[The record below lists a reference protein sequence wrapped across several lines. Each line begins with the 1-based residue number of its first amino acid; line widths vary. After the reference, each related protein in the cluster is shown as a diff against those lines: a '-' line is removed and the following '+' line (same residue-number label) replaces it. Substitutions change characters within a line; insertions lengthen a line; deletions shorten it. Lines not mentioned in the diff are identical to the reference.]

1 MDWRACV
8 SARSRLRRPVHSAAA
23 RRYPPRHAKTR
34 TAEMDAAARISP
46 EEALRPRRL
55 RRRKPLRFTPW
66 LPGAAWSDVLDVRP
80 QGGRLRAVRRIALA
94 LALTALCIPVQALLL
109 LLPGRGR
116 IVFPRL
122 YWAGM
127 CRAIGLKVRVVG
139 RPAAEA
145 RPVLYLA
152 NHSSWLD
159 ILVLGGVLEA
169 CFVAKTEVGT
179 WPLVSTVARL
189 GRTVFVS
196 RNRRRTGTEAE
207 QMRARLAA
215 GDSLILFPEG
225 TSSDGTRVL
234 PFRSSFLAVADAA
247 RQVQPVSLVYDR
259 LGGLPACRRD
269 RPLFAWYGDMDI
281 ATHLWRLA
289 RRSGARATVLLH
301 EPVDPR
307 AFPDRKALTTA
318 VAEVVAE
325 GAAALRQNRAVA
337 PLRPTPPVAGRPA
350 PAGLVAEAAQ

>member
-1 MDWRACV
+1 
-8 SARSRLRRPVHSAAA
+8 
-23 RRYPPRHAKTR
+23 
-34 TAEMDAAARISP
+34 MDAAATARVPP

-55 RRRKPLRFTPW
+55 RRRKPLRFRPW

-80 QGGRLRAVRRIALA
+80 HGGRLRAVRRIALA
-94 LALTALCIPVQALLL
+94 LALTLLAMPVQALLL

-139 RPAAEA
+139 RPAAE
-145 RPVLYLA
+145 RPVLFLS
-152 NHSSWLD
+152 NHCSWLD

-169 CFVAKTEVGT
+169 CFVAKSEVGT

-196 RNRRRTGTEAE
+196 RSRGRTGTEAE

-247 RQVQPVSLVYDR
+247 RQVQPVSVVYDR

-269 RPLFAWYGDMDI
+269 RPFFAWYGDMDI

-307 AFPDRKALTTA
+307 AFPDRKALTAA

-325 GAAALRQNRAVA
+325 GAAALRQNRPVA
-337 PLRPTPPVAGRPA
+337 PLRPAPPLSGRPAAAGPVAGNGPA
-350 PAGLVAEAAQ
+350 AAAR